1 MSIYTELLW
10 ILWNYQR
17 TSRWLSYFDKEE
29 SDSISLESATFLSV
43 LGLGLKLMDADPF
56 LVFLQQRNNTL
67 KYCTYTTHKSTVHIP
82 HTEVLYIYHTLFV
95 CVHHQYWITNN
106 IQRTKSQKEFT
117 CIAKAVWSN
126 YVNIKLQ
133 CHNLHD
139 FKGLMIMWGSYA
151 IQKLIFFQPS
161 LNVEGIFQK
170 IDLKYFSVD
179 KMKIRLFLL
188 QIFSFLFSVFWHILL
203 VKTPLIWKKNTK
215 QLNKHS
221 LPLIFFF
228 NTFV

>member
-1 MSIYTELLW
+1 MSPRHFWVYLALASNSWTPTHFLC
-10 ILWNYQR
+10 
-17 TSRWLSYFDKEE
+17 SYNKE
-29 SDSISLESATFLSV
+29 I
-43 LGLGLKLMDADPF
+43 
-56 LVFLQQRNNTL
+56 
-67 KYCTYTTHKSTVHIP
+67 THWSTVLIP
-82 HTEVLYIYHTLFV
+82 HTKVLYLYHTLFV

-215 QLNKHS
+215 QLNI
-221 LPLIFFF
+221 LCPLFFF
-228 NTFV
+228 QYLCLICWSIDNNKSKI

>member
-67 KYCTYTTHKSTVHIP
+67 KYCTYTTHF
-82 HTEVLYIYHTLFV
+82 LFV
-95 CVHHQYWITNN
+95 FTTSYWITNN